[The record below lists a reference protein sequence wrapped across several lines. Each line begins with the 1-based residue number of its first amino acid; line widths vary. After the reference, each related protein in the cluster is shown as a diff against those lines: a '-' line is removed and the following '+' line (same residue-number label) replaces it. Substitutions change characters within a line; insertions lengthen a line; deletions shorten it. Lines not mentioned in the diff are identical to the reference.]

1 MDYTLPATG
10 FVVGILIGL
19 TGIGGGAIMTPFLIL
34 VLGTR
39 PLVAVGTDLVYGAVT
54 KLAGAW
60 LHWRQGTVDVRL
72 SLRLAAVSVPAG
84 VLAVLALQTLPAST
98 QEADRAVQRA
108 LGIVLVVVAVL
119 MAIRLRGDVS
129 VALSERWQRRL
140 QGKGTYIVGALVGAL
155 VGFTSVGSGSLLV
168 PFLISVYPMTTA
180 RIVGTDV
187 FHAAFLVTA
196 TAAAHVYGDA
206 VDWTLAANL
215 LIGSVPGVILGS
227 WMAPKVPSRALR
239 AALAVL
245 LLLTGVKM
253 IGPM

>member
-10 FVVGILIGL
+10 FAVGILIGL

-54 KLAGAW
+54 KIAGAW
-60 LHWRQGTVDVRL
+60 LHWRQGTVDTRL
-72 SLRLAAVSVPAG
+72 SLRLAAASVPAG
-84 VLAVLALQTLPAST
+84 VLAVLALQTLPEST
-98 QEADRAVQRA
+98 HEADAAVQRA
-108 LGIVLVVVAVL
+108 LGIVLVIVAIL
-119 MAIRLRGDVS
+119 MVIRLRGDVS
-129 VALSERWQRRL
+129 VTLPERWQRHL
-140 QGKGTYIVGALVGAL
+140 QGTGTYVVGGLVGAL

-187 FHAAFLVTA
+187 FHAALLVSA
-196 TAAAHVYGDA
+196 TAAAHIYGDA
-206 VDWTLAANL
+206 VDWALAASL

-253 IGPM
+253 M